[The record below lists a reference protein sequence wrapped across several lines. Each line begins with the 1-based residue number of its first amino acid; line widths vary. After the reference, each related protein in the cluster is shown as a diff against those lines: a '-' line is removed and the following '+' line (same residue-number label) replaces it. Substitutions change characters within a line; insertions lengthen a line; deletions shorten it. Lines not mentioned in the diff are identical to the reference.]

1 MAHFGALFA
10 ASVNVCS
17 DSLYW
22 KECSSASPFSSVGC
36 TSLEHVVGKF
46 TLPSW
51 SAGAAGRLNA
61 HSKKRKANS
70 GIAVLERRASRIV
83 RPPLANK
90 DSTPLRDGLAWSA
103 SKLGVN
109 QNGK

>member
-17 DSLYW
+17 DSVYW
-22 KECSSASPFSSVGC
+22 NECSSASPFSSTGC

-51 SAGAAGRLNA
+51 SAGRPAAGRRTLQA
-61 HSKKRKANS
+61 HSNERTTNS
-70 GIAVLERRASRIV
+70 QMAVLERRESRIGH
-83 RPPLANK
+83 PPWAGERFY
-90 DSTPLRDGLAWSA
+90 P
-103 SKLGVN
+103 
-109 QNGK
+109 